1 MHGMPF
7 SAIFNIHNI
16 LNMLDQLLKTLVSQG
31 QEQVIQNPAIPNEYN
46 QQVLGEA
53 GNSIVSGL
61 QGMLANGGLSQI
73 MSLLS
78 GGGSTQQ
85 NQGGGLAGL
94 LSNPMVQN
102 IVQSFTG
109 KITQQYNINPAAAA
123 QVGNSLIP
131 QVLQNLTQRVN
142 DPADSSID
150 FNSVI
155 QSLTGGQA
163 GSTNFNDLAARF
175 STVGGDVDGD
185 GDTDL
190 QDIIASV
197 SGAARTQQQ
206 SGGSGGIMDMISGLL
221 K

>member
-1 MHGMPF
+1 M
-7 SAIFNIHNI
+7 IE
-16 LNMLDQLLKTLVSQG
+16 QLLKTLVSQG
-31 QEQVIQNPAIPNEYN
+31 QQHVIQNPEIPNEYN

-53 GNSIVSGL
+53 GNSIMSGL

-73 MSLLS
+73 MHLFT
-78 GGGSTQQ
+78 GAGSTQQ
-85 NQGGGLAGL
+85 SQAGGISSM
-94 LSNPMVQN
+94 LSNPMVMN

-109 KITQQYNINPAAAA
+109 KLTQQFNLNPAAAQ

-131 QVLQNLTQRVN
+131 EVLQKFTQQVN
-142 DPADSSID
+142 DPNDKSVDI
-150 FNSVI
+150 NSVI

-163 GSTNFNDLAARF
+163 AGTNFNDLASRF
-175 STVGGDVDGD
+175 GNMGGDVDGD

-197 SGAARTQQQ
+197 SGAARTNQQTN
-206 SGGSGGIMDMISGLL
+206 SGNGIMDMISGLL

>member
-1 MHGMPF
+1 
-7 SAIFNIHNI
+7 
-16 LNMLDQLLKTLVSQG
+16 V
-31 QEQVIQNPAIPNEYN
+31 
-46 QQVLGEA
+46 GEA

-73 MSLLS
+73 MGLLS
-78 GGGSTQQ
+78 GGGSAQQ
-85 NQGGGLAGL
+85 NQGAGLAGL

-109 KITQQYNINPAAAA
+109 RITQQYNINPAAAA

-155 QSLTGGQA
+155 QSLTGGQT
-163 GSTNFNDLAARF
+163 GGTNFNDLAARF
-175 STVGGDVDGD
+175 SSVGGDVDGD

>member
-1 MHGMPF
+1 
-7 SAIFNIHNI
+7 
-16 LNMLDQLLKTLVSQG
+16 MLDQLLKTLISQG

-73 MSLLS
+73 MHLFS
-78 GGGSTQQ
+78 GGGSGPQTQA
-85 NQGGGLAGL
+85 GGMAGL
-94 LSNPMVQN
+94 LTNPIVQN

-109 KITQQYNINPAAAA
+109 RLTQQYNVNPAAAQ

-131 QVLQNLTQRVN
+131 QVLQSLSQRVN
-142 DPADSSID
+142 DPGDSSID

-163 GSTNFNDLAARF
+163 GNTNFNDLAARF
-175 STVGGDVDGD
+175 GNTGGDVDGD

-197 SGAARTQQQ
+197 SGAARSQQQ
-206 SGGSGGIMDMISGLL
+206 ASGGGIMDMISGLL

>member
-1 MHGMPF
+1 
-7 SAIFNIHNI
+7 
-16 LNMLDQLLKTLVSQG
+16 MLDQLLKTLVSQG
-31 QEQVIQNPAIPNEYN
+31 QQHVVQNPAIPNEYN

-53 GNSIVSGL
+53 GNSIINGL
-61 QGMLANGGLSQI
+61 QGMLANGGLTQI
-73 MSLLS
+73 MNLFT
-78 GGGSTQQ
+78 GGGSVQQ
-85 NQGGGLAGL
+85 NQAGGLSGL

-109 KITQQYNINPAAAA
+109 KLTQQFNLNPAAAQ

-131 QVLQNLTQRVN
+131 EVLQKFSQQVK
-142 DPADSSID
+142 DPNDSSVD

-155 QSLTGGQA
+155 HALTGGQT
-163 GSTNFNDLAARF
+163 GGTNFNDLASRF
-175 STVGGDVDGD
+175 SNLGGADVDGD

-197 SGAARTQQQ
+197 SGAARSQQQ
-206 SGGSGGIMDMISGLL
+206 TGGNGIMDMISGLL

>member
-1 MHGMPF
+1 
-7 SAIFNIHNI
+7 
-16 LNMLDQLLKTLVSQG
+16 MLDQLLKTLVSQG

-78 GGGSTQQ
+78 GSGSSQQ
-85 NQGGGLAGL
+85 NQGSGLAGL

-109 KITQQYNINPAAAA
+109 KLTQQYNINPAAAA

-163 GSTNFNDLAARF
+163 GATNFNDLAARF
-175 STVGGDVDGD
+175 SSVGGDVDGD

>member
-1 MHGMPF
+1 
-7 SAIFNIHNI
+7 
-16 LNMLDQLLKTLVSQG
+16 MLDQLLKTLVSQG
-31 QEQVIQNPAIPNEYN
+31 QQYVIQNPEIPNEYN

-53 GNSIVSGL
+53 GNSIFSGL

-73 MSLLS
+73 MNLLS

-85 NQGGGLAGL
+85 NQAGGISSL
-94 LSNPMVQN
+94 LTNPMVQN
-102 IVQSFTG
+102 IIQSFTG
-109 KITQQYNINPAAAA
+109 KLTQQYNLSPAAA
-123 QVGNSLIP
+123 QNVGNSLIP
-131 QVLQNLTQRVN
+131 DVLQRFSQQVS
-142 DPADSSID
+142 DPNDSSVD

-163 GSTNFNDLAARF
+163 GGTNFNDLASRF
-175 STVGGDVDGD
+175 SNMGGDTDGD

-197 SGAARTQQQ
+197 SGGARSQQQ
-206 SGGSGGIMDMISGLL
+206 SGGGGIMDMISGLL

>member
-1 MHGMPF
+1 
-7 SAIFNIHNI
+7 
-16 LNMLDQLLKTLVSQG
+16 MLDQLLKTLASQG
-31 QEQVIQNPAIPNEYN
+31 QQHVIQNPEIPNEYN

-53 GNSIVSGL
+53 GNSIFSGL

-73 MSLLS
+73 MNLLS

-85 NQGGGLAGL
+85 NQAGGISSL
-94 LSNPMVQN
+94 LTNPIVQN
-102 IVQSFTG
+102 IIQSFTG
-109 KITQQYNINPAAAA
+109 KLTQQYNLSPAAA
-123 QVGNSLIP
+123 QNVGNSLIP
-131 QVLQNLTQRVN
+131 DVLQKFSQQVR
-142 DPADSSID
+142 DPNDSSVD

-163 GSTNFNDLAARF
+163 GGTNFNDLASRF
-175 STVGGDVDGD
+175 SNMGGDTDGD

-197 SGAARTQQQ
+197 SGGAKSQQQ
-206 SGGSGGIMDMISGLL
+206 SGGGGIMDMISGLL

>member
-1 MHGMPF
+1 
-7 SAIFNIHNI
+7 
-16 LNMLDQLLKTLVSQG
+16 MLDQLLKTLASQG
-31 QEQVIQNPAIPNEYN
+31 QQHVIQNPEIPNEYN

-53 GNSIVSGL
+53 GNSIFSGL

-73 MSLLS
+73 MNLLS

-85 NQGGGLAGL
+85 NQAGGISSL
-94 LSNPMVQN
+94 LTNPIVQN
-102 IVQSFTG
+102 IIQSFTG
-109 KITQQYNINPAAAA
+109 KLTQQYNLSPAAA
-123 QVGNSLIP
+123 QNVGNSLIP
-131 QVLQNLTQRVN
+131 DVLQKFSQQVR
-142 DPADSSID
+142 DPNDSSVD

-163 GSTNFNDLAARF
+163 GGTNFNDLASRF
-175 STVGGDVDGD
+175 SNMGGDTDGD

-197 SGAARTQQQ
+197 SGGARSQQQ
-206 SGGSGGIMDMISGLL
+206 SGGGGIMDMISGLL

>member
-1 MHGMPF
+1 MPF
-7 SAIFNIHNI
+7 SAIFNIQNN

-78 GGGSTQQ
+78 GGGSAQQ

-109 KITQQYNINPAAAA
+109 KINPA
-123 QVGNSLIP
+123 
-131 QVLQNLTQRVN
+131 
-142 DPADSSID
+142 
-150 FNSVI
+150 I
-155 QSLTGGQA
+155 QYKSGCCCTGGQFID
-163 GSTNFNDLAARF
+163 S
-175 STVGGDVDGD
+175 
-185 GDTDL
+185 
-190 QDIIASV
+190 ASV
-197 SGAARTQQQ
+197 AKFNPAG
-206 SGGSGGIMDMISGLL
+206 

>member
-1 MHGMPF
+1 
-7 SAIFNIHNI
+7 
-16 LNMLDQLLKTLVSQG
+16 MLDQLLKTLVSQG
-31 QEQVIQNPAIPNEYN
+31 QQHVIQNPEIPNEYN

-53 GNSIVSGL
+53 GNSIFSGL

-73 MSLLS
+73 MNLLS

-85 NQGGGLAGL
+85 NQAGGISSL
-94 LSNPMVQN
+94 LTNPMVQN
-102 IVQSFTG
+102 IIQSFTG
-109 KITQQYNINPAAAA
+109 KLTEQYNLSPAAA
-123 QVGNSLIP
+123 QNVGNSLIP
-131 QVLQNLTQRVN
+131 DVLQRFSQQVS
-142 DPADSSID
+142 DPNDSSVD

-163 GSTNFNDLAARF
+163 GGTNFNDLASRF
-175 STVGGDVDGD
+175 SNMGGDTDGD

-197 SGAARTQQQ
+197 SGGARSQQQ
-206 SGGSGGIMDMISGLL
+206 SGGGGIMDMISGLL

>member
-1 MHGMPF
+1 
-7 SAIFNIHNI
+7 
-16 LNMLDQLLKTLVSQG
+16 MLEQLLKTLVSQG
-31 QEQVIQNPAIPNEYN
+31 QQHVIQNPEIPNEYN

-53 GNSIVSGL
+53 GNSIFSGL

-73 MSLLS
+73 MNLLS

-85 NQGGGLAGL
+85 NQAGGISSL
-94 LSNPMVQN
+94 LTNPMVQN
-102 IVQSFTG
+102 IIQSFTG
-109 KITQQYNINPAAAA
+109 KLTQQYNLSPAAA
-123 QVGNSLIP
+123 QNVGNSLIP
-131 QVLQNLTQRVN
+131 DVLQRFSQQVS
-142 DPADSSID
+142 DPNDSSVD

-163 GSTNFNDLAARF
+163 GGTNFNDLASRF
-175 STVGGDVDGD
+175 SNMGGDTDGD

-197 SGAARTQQQ
+197 SGGARSQQQ
-206 SGGSGGIMDMISGLL
+206 SGGGGIMDMISGLL

>member
-1 MHGMPF
+1 MPF
-7 SAIFNIHNI
+7 SSIFNIQNN

-53 GNSIVSGL
+53 GNSIVSGM

-73 MSLLS
+73 MGLLS
-78 GGGSTQQ
+78 GSGATQQ
-85 NQGGGLAGL
+85 NQGAGLAGL

-131 QVLQNLTQRVN
+131 QVLQSLTQRVN

-163 GSTNFNDLAARF
+163 GSTNFNDLASRF
-175 STVGGDVDGD
+175 SSVGGDVDGD
-185 GDTDL
+185 GDADL

-197 SGAARTQQQ
+197 SGAARNQQQ
-206 SGGSGGIMDMISGLL
+206 TSGGGIMDMISGLL

>member
-1 MHGMPF
+1 
-7 SAIFNIHNI
+7 
-16 LNMLDQLLKTLVSQG
+16 MLDQLLKTLISQG

-73 MSLLS
+73 MHLFS
-78 GGGSTQQ
+78 GGGSGQQTQA
-85 NQGGGLAGL
+85 GGIAGL
-94 LSNPMVQN
+94 LTNPIVQN

-109 KITQQYNINPAAAA
+109 RLTQQYNVNPAAAQ

-131 QVLQNLTQRVN
+131 QVLQSLSQRVN
-142 DPADSSID
+142 DPGDSSID

-163 GSTNFNDLAARF
+163 GNTNFNDLAARF
-175 STVGGDVDGD
+175 GNAGGDVDGD

-197 SGAARTQQQ
+197 SGAARSQQQ
-206 SGGSGGIMDMISGLL
+206 ASGGGIMDMISGLL

>member
-1 MHGMPF
+1 
-7 SAIFNIHNI
+7 
-16 LNMLDQLLKTLVSQG
+16 MLDQLLKTLVSQG
-31 QEQVIQNPAIPNEYN
+31 QQHVIQNPEIPNEYN

-53 GNSIVSGL
+53 GNSIFSGL

-73 MSLLS
+73 MNLLS

-85 NQGGGLAGL
+85 NQAGGISSL
-94 LSNPMVQN
+94 LTNPMVQN
-102 IVQSFTG
+102 IIQSFTG
-109 KITQQYNINPAAAA
+109 KLTQQYNLSPAAA
-123 QVGNSLIP
+123 QNVGNSLIP
-131 QVLQNLTQRVN
+131 DVLQRFSQQVS
-142 DPADSSID
+142 DPNDSSVD

-163 GSTNFNDLAARF
+163 GGTNFNDLASRF
-175 STVGGDVDGD
+175 SNMGGDTDGD

-197 SGAARTQQQ
+197 SGGARSQQQ
-206 SGGSGGIMDMISGLL
+206 SGGGGIMDMISGLL